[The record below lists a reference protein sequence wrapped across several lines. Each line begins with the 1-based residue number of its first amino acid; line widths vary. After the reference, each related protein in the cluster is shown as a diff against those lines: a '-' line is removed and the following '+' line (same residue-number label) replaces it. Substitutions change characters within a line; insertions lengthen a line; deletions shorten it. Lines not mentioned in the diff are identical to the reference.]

1 MTEVKFEA
9 EVKSMQI
16 TKGNL
21 KITLEAPVT
30 GTNLLTFP
38 LIALCDKHLFFSV
51 TDHQSTLPLEVK

>member
-30 GTNLLTFP
+30 STNLLTFP
-38 LIALCDKHLFFSV
+38 LIAFYGKRLWFSA
-51 TDHQSTLPLEVK
+51 TDHQLTFPEVK